1 MQFRTVSICDPL
13 HVKEMQNKNKNNC
26 KVTKVP
32 TAKLIEI
39 AVANCK
45 NGHRIMYYIPH
56 LKNPV
61 IWLVQLS
68 VVVFN
73 HAR

>member
-1 MQFRTVSICDPL
+1 MQQRNVSNYIYMYIHKKKKKL
-13 HVKEMQNKNKNNC
+13 QNQVNDLPKFHFSATEYIRDRPNY
-26 KVTKVP
+26 
-32 TAKLIEI
+32 
-39 AVANCK
+39 
-45 NGHRIMYYIPH
+45 YYIPH